1 MTIKNIFAETLRIL
15 HDAPICFVLMLSWG
29 DNKMNLDAKNSYFL
43 IGIFTKILE
52 RNEVLMN

>member
-1 MTIKNIFAETLRIL
+1 
-15 HDAPICFVLMLSWG
+15 MLSWG